1 MLSFKQFL
9 KENENNSPL
18 HLNGV
23 NVHEAIKNHI
33 KTNNINL
40 YPSRKD
46 GPEKT
51 TTFKASDIH
60 PDLPDNLHFHLTT
73 AKIPRDEKV
82 VGGGYIYGSHKEK
95 EETPSNQ
102 HHIFV
107 DYGVSETIP
116 NKNEVKVQHSIDRF
130 NTSQSRSVLAHEL
143 RHYERNNS
151 LPAHIRRKEFESTAK
166 AAGKNPSNYRKHPGE
181 LIAFE
186 SETKQ
191 LINDAKRQKRNYIR
205 LEPEAIRF
213 MHQAKGSGKV
223 QKILSMIKDAGL
235 TYNSKGY
242 L

>member
-23 NVHEAIKNHI
+23 NVHKAIKNHI

-40 YPSRKD
+40 YPSRED
-46 GPEKT
+46 GPEKK

-60 PDLPDNLHFHLTT
+60 PDLPDNLNFHLTT
-73 AKIPRDEKV
+73 AKIPRDERV
-82 VGGGYIYGSHKEK
+82 VGGGYIYGSHEEK

-116 NKNEVKVQHSIDRF
+116 NKNKVQHSIDRF

-143 RHYERNNS
+143 GHYGRIS
-151 LPAHIRRKEFESTAK
+151 GLPEHIRNKEFQSTAK
-166 AAGKNPSNYRKHPGE
+166 AAGKSPSNYRNHPGE

-186 SETKQ
+186 SETQQ

-205 LEPEAIRF
+205 LEPKAISF
-213 MHQAKGSGKV
+213 MHQAEGSGKV